1 MPCALT
7 PACRVDVGGVGI
19 HPEVVAVRVA
29 VKMEP
34 QPVTTDLDDDI
45 IHERKDK
52 AEGDTGLN
60 SPCMQISL

>member
-1 MPCALT
+1 MSCALT

-34 QPVTTDLDDDI
+34 QPVTTDLDDDMM
-45 IHERKDK
+45 H
-52 AEGDTGLN
+52 
-60 SPCMQISL
+60 